1 MRKTDFHKTQR
12 VEVAGAILED
22 VKTLSFH
29 LLYGP
34 SCQIFLSGVV
44 HYMRWHLADRAAA
57 DGKPM
62 TADVA
67 DAKSDILYL
76 NPDINLNAHPHG
88 HAVINQ
94 SLSLCW
100 EKHVTFILL

>member
-1 MRKTDFHKTQR
+1 MRETDFQ
-12 VEVAGAILED
+12 VAGAVLED
-22 VKTLSFH
+22 MKTLSFH

-34 SCQIFLSGVV
+34 SCQIFLSGMV
-44 HYMRWHLADRAAA
+44 HYMRWHLADRTAV

-67 DAKSDILYL
+67 DAKSDPYL
-76 NPDINLNAHPHG
+76 NPDINLNTHPHG

-94 SLSLCW
+94 S
-100 EKHVTFILL
+100 